1 MTRACRDPGGVTSRE
16 PLKTCAARRPR
27 TLKRTF
33 DYVLQSLSTLRFEL
47 IQQPVRL
54 ARPGGRAQ
62 LRFAVSP
69 RARDL
74 IRRCERA
81 VQRLAA

>member
-1 MTRACRDPGGVTSRE
+1 MTLNLVRSFQIETG
-16 PLKTCAARRPR
+16 AARRPH

-33 DYVLQSLSTLRFEL
+33 AYVFQSLATVRFEL
-47 IQQPVRL
+47 IQQPARL
-54 ARPGGRAQ
+54 ARPAGRSQ